1 MPADESEKRSIPSP
15 RRATA
20 LAVVLLATLG
30 AAPLRAQDV
39 AEAARQARE
48 RKASQQNSQ
57 HHVYTDEDLK
67 HAKILTPE
75 DASRAQISKN
85 LPAPPAKQQ
94 EVEAEKIQDAPE
106 TPSLGEVARRYR
118 AEKEARQS
126 AEQTAKQTQPSRYP
140 LELPKV
146 SLGAPTASV
155 GPLRGSLREDEVPS
169 ARRPLPSAAP
179 GNTGLRV
186 SPFFPRHAAISG
198 NSPAIPSLASM
209 GANLQRKQV
218 QPGDSWWKLAHRYLG
233 DGARWVELL
242 RVNPGLSRDPRKLP
256 SGIVV
261 FVPQMQQARAAP
273 PGQGITIRKGDT
285 MWSLA
290 REQLGCGAAW
300 PQLAAA
306 NPEITRFNQLQI
318 GKKIRLP
325 ERQGNACPAGRT
337 MLARK

>member
-1 MPADESEKRSIPSP
+1 MSADESEKRIFPSP

-20 LAVVLLATLG
+20 LAVLFLAALG

-94 EVEAEKIQDAPE
+94 EMGAEKKQDTPE
-106 TPSLGEVARRYR
+106 APSLGEVARRYR
-118 AEKEARQS
+118 AEKEARQA
-126 AEQTAKQTQPSRYP
+126 AEQTAKQIQPSRYP

-146 SLGAPTASV
+146 SLAAPSAPV
-155 GPLRGSLREDEVPS
+155 GPLRGSLREDEVPL
-169 ARRPLPSAAP
+169 ARRPLSSDAP

-186 SPFFPRHAAISG
+186 SPFLPRHAAIPG
-198 NSPAIPSLASM
+198 NAPAVPSLASM
-209 GANLQRKQV
+209 VAGLQRMQV
-218 QPGDSWWKLAHRYLG
+218 QPGDSWWRLAHRYLG
-233 DGARWVELL
+233 DGARWMELL

-261 FVPQMQQARAAP
+261 FVPQMRQARAAP
-273 PGQGITIRKGDT
+273 PGPEITVRKGDT
-285 MWSLA
+285 LWSLA
-290 REQLGCGAAW
+290 REHLGSGAAW

-306 NPEITRFNQLQI
+306 NPEITKFNQLQI
-318 GKKIRLP
+318 GTKLKIPQGSPLLSAEIKIR
-325 ERQGNACPAGRT
+325 
-337 MLARK
+337 